1 MGGEDGRVK
10 EGMYFGP
17 DALVIM
23 KTQAGNAAAKTLP
36 CSKMFVLLH
45 YMYFLACCW
54 VARVGVCGLGFFQS
68 GVFFVFVCFVFLI
81 NFIFKVPAALA

>member
-1 MGGEDGRVK
+1 MLGMGGEDGRVK

-54 VARVGVCGLGFFQS
+54 VARVGVCGL
-68 GVFFVFVCFVFLI
+68 VFFSEWCGFLFLFVLFF
-81 NFIFKVPAALA
+81 